1 MVYIKQ
7 RKLQLFLSL
16 NQKKKLKQYLHLRLL
31 QQLFIDMEE
40 QIQEI

>member
-16 NQKKKLKQYLHLRLL
+16 KQKKKLKQYLNLRLL
-31 QQLFIDMEE
+31 QQ
-40 QIQEI
+40 